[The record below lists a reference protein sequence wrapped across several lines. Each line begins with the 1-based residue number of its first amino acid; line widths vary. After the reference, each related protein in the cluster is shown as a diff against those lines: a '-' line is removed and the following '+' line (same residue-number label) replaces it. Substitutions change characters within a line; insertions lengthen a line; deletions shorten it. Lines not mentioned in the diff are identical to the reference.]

1 MKPKTLLLLSL
12 LCLPLAA
19 SPLQASPE
27 EINKLRE
34 TLRATLLQVR
44 DLQNKVATLEAQD
57 ADKALTIEDLEAKLE
72 VARKTLAE
80 DKTMADR
87 AIALLQE
94 QNEQYEAEI
103 GRQRV
108 ALDRW
113 QSSHGEAVKKAQRL
127 EIERS
132 KLAREKNRLE
142 RIVADQ
148 RRKNHEMYTLALE
161 VLERYK
167 RHGLG
172 DAILAREPF
181 VGATRARFQ
190 EMVQEWGNG
199 LSDQRIKPGDA
210 ASSSAAADAAASAAQ
225 AGENP
230 EPTPASDTTTDVAPT
245 AAR

>member
-1 MKPKTLLLLSL
+1 MKITTLLLPGLLLFSL
-12 LCLPLAA
+12 GL
-19 SPLQASPE
+19 SPLRANPE

-57 ADKALTIEDLEAKLE
+57 ADKALTIQDLETKLE
-72 VARKTLAE
+72 TARKTMAE

-94 QNEQYEAEI
+94 QNEQYESEI
-103 GRQRV
+103 GRLRV

-113 QSSHGEAVKKAQRL
+113 QSSHAEAVKKAQRL
-127 EIERS
+127 EIQRG
-132 KLAREKNRLE
+132 KLAREKNQLE

-148 RRKNHEMYTLALE
+148 RRKNHEMYTLAIE
-161 VLERYK
+161 VLDRYK

-190 EMVQEWGNG
+190 EMVQDWGNG
-199 LSDQRIKPGDA
+199 LADQRIKPGDA
-210 ASSSAAADAAASAAQ
+210 AASAAAADAEAARPADAQ
-225 AGENP
+225 PG
-230 EPTPASDTTTDVAPT
+230 DTTTDEAPPT